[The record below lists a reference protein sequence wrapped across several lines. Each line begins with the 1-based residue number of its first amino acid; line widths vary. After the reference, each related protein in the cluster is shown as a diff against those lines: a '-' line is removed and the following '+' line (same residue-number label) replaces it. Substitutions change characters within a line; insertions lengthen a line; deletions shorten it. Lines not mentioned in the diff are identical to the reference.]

1 MPARTVAWLGCLAVQ
16 ALACAAWAAF
26 PTLEAAPL
34 ARVGL
39 FATIGFAML
48 GMVFLF
54 PDISGKNARR
64 WLISAAVLLRI
75 ILWAAPVSDDVNRY
89 LWEGRLVRDGGN
101 PYAAPASD
109 PRWEGR
115 RDAQWQAMNH
125 RDIPTLYPPGIQW
138 TLAAAT
144 SLTSDL
150 WIAKVLALAG
160 DLATLILLLR
170 LLRDHA
176 APLRWA
182 GLYAFNPVVLI
193 AFAAEGHFDSLMN
206 AALLAALLAAAR
218 HKSVAWVWLG
228 VAIQIKLV
236 CLVLIPLFITRSLL
250 RHAWILPLVLV
261 IPSLPFLSGL
271 TEPWHADRLVGK
283 LGSFNAPLV
292 SALSWLGESVSR
304 PAALLI
310 FGGILAI
317 VTVARWRGMAL
328 IDACRWVLASLL
340 VCSPVV
346 HFWYLTWLLPLVAIR
361 PSFAWTTLSI
371 TLGGYFIAWWTL
383 ANAGWWGFGHFVTA
397 VIWLPWLIAGALQLR
412 AARPQRFS
420 HSASTTDVVIPT
432 LNAGAVLKTLIATL
446 QTEPGFLGKIVIAD
460 GGSTDHS
467 NAGIDPSA
475 HQISSPP
482 GRGNQIAAGI
492 AATDAP
498 WILIAHA
505 DSIPRA
511 GWHRDLQ
518 NAIDRHPDAALFV
531 FGQRFDRS
539 GPSTLFIEC
548 LNEMRVVFGGVAF
561 GDQTMVVR
569 RCALEAAGGF
579 PAQPL
584 MEDVEVSLRL
594 ARVGRIVYLG
604 KEWTVSGGKWRVGFA
619 ARTWLVFRL
628 VATYQLARLRGRA
641 HAMAVSERMYR
652 TYYQK
657 TLRGDR

>member
-16 ALACAAWAAF
+16 AIACAAWAAF
-26 PTLEAAPL
+26 PTLESAPL
-34 ARVGL
+34 ARMGW
-39 FATIGFAML
+39 FAAIGFGML
-48 GMVFLF
+48 GTVFLF
-54 PDISGKNARR
+54 PDTSAKYARC
-64 WLISAAVLLRI
+64 WLISAAILLRM
-75 ILWAAPVSDDVNRY
+75 ILWPAPVSDDVNRY

-109 PRWEGR
+109 PRWENR

-125 RDIPTLYPPGIQW
+125 RDIPTIYPPGIHW
-138 TLAAAT
+138 TMAVAT
-144 SLTSDL
+144 SVTSDL
-150 WIAKVLALAG
+150 RIAKVLALAG
-160 DLATLILLLR
+160 DLATLLLLLR

-218 HKSVAWVWLG
+218 HKSAAWVWLG

-236 CLVLIPLFITRSLL
+236 CLVLVPLFVTRKLL
-250 RHAWILPLVLV
+250 RHAWLLPLVLV
-261 IPSLPFLSGL
+261 LPSLPFLSGL
-271 TEPWHADRLVGK
+271 TEPWRADRLVEK
-283 LGSFNAPLV
+283 SGSFNAPVV

-304 PAALLI
+304 PASLLI
-310 FGGILAI
+310 FGGILAMI
-317 VTVARWRGMAL
+317 TLARWRGMAL
-328 IDACRWVLASLL
+328 IDACRWVFASLL

-383 ANAGWWGFGHFVTA
+383 ANAGWWGFGHAVTA
-397 VIWLPWLIAGALQLR
+397 AIWLPWLVAGMLQHR
-412 AARPQRFS
+412 AARSRRFPS
-420 HSASTTDVVIPT
+420 SAATADVVIPT
-432 LNAGAVLKTLIATL
+432 LNAGPALNNLVAKLR
-446 QTEPGFLGKIVIAD
+446 TELDLLGKIVIAD

-467 NAGIDPSA
+467 IDPTTQRIVSA
-475 HQISSPP
+475 P

-505 DSIPRA
+505 DSTPRP
-511 GWHRDLQ
+511 GWNRDLQ
-518 NAIDRHPDAALFV
+518 LAIQRHPDAALFV

-539 GPSTLFIEC
+539 DPGTLLIEA

-569 RCALEAAGGF
+569 RAALEASGGF
-579 PAQPL
+579 PSQPL

-594 ARVGRIVYLG
+594 ARQGRIVYLG
-604 KEWTVSGGKWRVGFA
+604 KEWTVSARKWQSGFT
-619 ARTWLVFRL
+619 ARTWLVIRL
-628 VATYQLARLRGRA
+628 VAVYQLARLRGPV
-641 HAMAVSERMYR
+641 HAAAVSERMYR
-652 TYYQK
+652 EYY
-657 TLRGDR
+657 R

>member
-34 ARVGL
+34 TRVGW
-39 FATIGFAML
+39 FAAIGFGML

-54 PDISGKNARR
+54 PDTSGKNARR

-89 LWEGRLVRDGGN
+89 LWEGRLVRDGEN

-150 WIAKVLALAG
+150 RVAKVLALAG
-160 DLATLILLLR
+160 DLATLILLLG
-170 LLRDHA
+170 LLRAHA

-182 GLYAFNPVVLI
+182 GFYAFNPVVLI

-218 HKSVAWVWLG
+218 HKSAAWVWLG

-236 CLVLIPLFITRSLL
+236 CLVLVPLFVTRRLL
-250 RHAWILPLVLV
+250 RRAWLLPLVVV

-271 TEPWHADRLVGK
+271 TEPWPADRLVGK
-283 LGSFNAPLV
+283 SGSFNAPVV

-317 VTVARWRGMAL
+317 ITLARWRGMAL
-328 IDACRWVLASLL
+328 IDACRWLLAALL

-383 ANAGWWGFGHFVTA
+383 ANAGWWGFGHAVTA
-397 VIWLPWLIAGALQLR
+397 AIWLPWLLAGMLQHRVAWLR
-412 AARPQRFS
+412 RFS
-420 HSASTTDVVIPT
+420 SGGADIGVVIPT
-432 LNAGAVLKTLIATL
+432 LNAGPALKSLTAILR
-446 QTEPGFLGKIVIAD
+446 EDLGPAAEIVVAD
-460 GGSTDHS
+460 GGSTDQS
-467 NAGIDPSA
+467 IAEIDPA
-475 HQISSPP
+475 AAKLIVTPP

-492 AATDAP
+492 AATTAA
-498 WILIAHA
+498 WNVIVHA
-505 DSIPRA
+505 DSIAPR
-511 GWHRDLQ
+511 GWVLDLQ
-518 NAIDRHPDAALFV
+518 DAIERHPDAALFV
-531 FGQRFDRS
+531 FGQRFDS
-539 GPSTLFIEC
+539 SSPGTLFIEA
-548 LNEMRVVFGGVAF
+548 LNEMRVVFGAVAF

-569 RCALEAAGGF
+569 RAALEATGGF
-579 PAQPL
+579 PDQPL

-594 ARVGRIVYLG
+594 ARVGRVIYLG
-604 KEWTVSGGKWRVGFA
+604 KEWTVSARKWHGGFGARV
-619 ARTWLVFRL
+619 WLVFKL
-628 VATYQLARLRGRA
+628 VAVYQLARLRGRA
-641 HAMAVSERMYR
+641 HAAAVSTKMYR
-652 TYYQK
+652 TYYP
-657 TLRGDR
+657 

>member
-1 MPARTVAWLGCLAVQ
+1 MPARTVAWLGCLSVQ
-16 ALACAAWAAF
+16 AIACAAWAAF

-34 ARVGL
+34 ARVGW
-39 FATIGFAML
+39 FAVIGFGML
-48 GMVFLF
+48 GMMFLF
-54 PDISGKNARR
+54 PDVAGKSARR
-64 WLISAAVLLRI
+64 RLIAAAILLRV

-109 PRWEGR
+109 PRWENR

-125 RDIPTLYPPGIQW
+125 RDIPTIYPPGIQW
-138 TLAAAT
+138 ILAGAT
-144 SLTSDL
+144 AVTSDL
-150 WIAKVLALAG
+150 RIAKILALAG
-160 DLATLILLLR
+160 DLATLLLLLR
-170 LLRDHA
+170 LLKDHA

-218 HKSVAWVWLG
+218 HQSTAWIWLG

-236 CLVLIPLFITRSLL
+236 CLVLVPLFVTRRLL
-250 RHAWILPLVLV
+250 HRAWMLPLVL
-261 IPSLPFLSGL
+261 ILPSVPFLTGL

-283 LGSFNAPLV
+283 SGSFNAPLV
-292 SALSWLGESVSR
+292 SALSSLGESVSR
-304 PAALLI
+304 PASLLI
-310 FGGILAI
+310 FAAILAI
-317 VTVARWRGMAL
+317 TTLARWRGMAL

-383 ANAGWWGFGHFVTA
+383 ANAGWWGYGHAVTA
-397 VIWLPWLIAGALQLR
+397 AIWLPWLIAGALQHR
-412 AARPQRFS
+412 TARSRRFS
-420 HSASTTDVVIPT
+420 STASTVDVVIPT
-432 LNAGAVLKTLIATL
+432 LNAGPALMNLVARLR
-446 QTEPGFLGKIVIAD
+446 TEPDLLGKIVIAD

-467 NAGIDPSA
+467 IDPTT
-475 HQISSPP
+475 QRITSPP

-492 AATDAP
+492 AATEAP

-505 DSIPRA
+505 DSIPRP

-518 NAIDRHPDAALFV
+518 LAIDRHPQAALFV

-539 GPSTLFIEC
+539 GTGTLLIEA
-548 LNEMRVVFGGVAF
+548 LNELRVVFGGVAF

-569 RCALEAAGGF
+569 RTALQASGGF

-594 ARVGRIVYLG
+594 ARQGRIVYLG
-604 KEWTVSGGKWRVGFA
+604 KEWTVSARKWRSGFT
-619 ARTWLVFRL
+619 ARTWLVIRL
-628 VATYQLARLRGRA
+628 VAVYQLARILRGPA
-641 HAMAVSERMYR
+641 YAATVSGRMYR
-652 TYYQK
+652 TYYP
-657 TLRGDR
+657 